1 MKTKTNSLTL
11 LTILI
16 AAVFIARIGVKSEN
30 RIVKKCEN
38 VQNTRD
44 CRLKEVVK
52 VMNER
57 GVRFA
62 FIAVENLKDA
72 DSEFGPTCH
81 AFVHEIGL
89 EAYKNVLKGSKFLA
103 VPISPCNYAFFHG
116 LMMELVMHQRTTK
129 ELDFRF
135 ANQVCQDVVRMS
147 GYDQSIKYQCY
158 HGIGH
163 GLAPYHLLMT
173 NKPIAEIIDNSLR
186 DCEEYFDA
194 KDFCKT
200 GVYGGMSLFI
210 TGDHNLFLEG
220 FGISDAFKLCKNQP
234 LDLRPVCYE
243 MIAPALV
250 FSTGGDVK
258 KAVAVMKDS
267 IKNDEERLVISR
279 QLGQAVLSYNFEAG
293 IVEMKEVCDQILG
306 DSHLSCVEG
315 FINGY
320 FDSRSKNSIKQTA
333 ESFCQSPSFTNEES
347 DLCRNLAVKI

>member
-1 MKTKTNSLTL
+1 MKAKTNSLTL
-11 LTILI
+11 LTLLI
-16 AAVFIARIGVKSEN
+16 TAVFIARIGVKSEN

-89 EAYKNVLKGSKFLA
+89 EAYKNVLKGNKFLA

-135 ANQVCQDVVRMS
+135 ANRVCQDVVRMS

-163 GLAPYHLLMT
+163 GLAPYHLLT
-173 NKPIAEIIDNSLR
+173 SNKPINELINDSLQ
-186 DCEEYFDA
+186 DCGEYFESE
-194 KDFCKT
+194 DFCKT

-210 TGDHNLFLEG
+210 TGDHSLFLDG
-220 FGISDAFKLCKNQP
+220 FSVSDAFELCNNQNAG
-234 LDLRPVCYE
+234 LRPVCYE
-243 MIAPALV
+243 MVAPALV
-250 FSTGGDVK
+250 FSTGGDIK
-258 KAVAVMKDS
+258 KSVAIMKDS
-267 IKNDEERLVISR
+267 INNENERMIISR

-293 IVEMKEVCDQILG
+293 IDEMKAVCDLISG
-306 DSHLSCVEG
+306 AGHLSCVEG

-347 DLCRNLAVKI
+347 DLCRNLAVQI